1 MTRASTRPG
10 WKDLFTNAQL
20 SRERPSCTVN
30 AKQHICFSIAL
41 TGSARNSRGTS
52 CGTWHDALRN
62 PLDSR
67 LVGWLRRILAGT
79 SVVLT

>member
-41 TGSARNSRGTS
+41 TDRPETVAAPPAELGMTRYEIPWIADLWGG
-52 CGTWHDALRN
+52 CGESWREH
-62 PLDSR
+62 P
-67 LVGWLRRILAGT
+67 
-79 SVVLT
+79 